1 MSLQQLREKIVNE
14 IPISELIQRYGV
26 HLTRKSTGHVGVCPF
41 HSDSNPSMSVSDD
54 KRIYKCFACGAGHTH
69 FDFVM
74 NLASLSFIEA
84 LKDICEKFGIDFD
97 SYTDK
102 KEKPQYIVYA
112 EKISKAAAEI
122 YHQIAVKQ
130 EPEDFK
136 EFIKSRDVTPEIITS
151 YKLGYAPKKNTIL
164 EYIQTLPKKVQQD
177 ATKAALDVG
186 LIKPD
191 RSGRSYFDTFRE
203 RIIFPIWDHYGKIIG
218 VQTRA
223 TKDYQKAKYMN
234 SVDSDIF
241 KKRDLLYGLNLA
253 KPFIRKRDSVL
264 IMEGNMD
271 QVTAFKKGFEHSVA
285 IMGVALGTN
294 SLRTIKS
301 LTKNVI
307 LSLDTDNPGWTAS
320 VRVNKQLLEVG
331 IIPKYI
337 SFEPHKDPDDFL
349 THEGSIAYQT
359 KIDEAQSFVDV
370 QFQKLLPEGAIE
382 LIDTKLEL
390 LHQSFEIVAPLKND
404 LRATERLIKW
414 AEKLG
419 LKSSSEKII
428 ADYEAYLKNNAP
440 KNTPTSKPTIA
451 ANPVSNHPPQGEFPP
466 HLYADEAPP
475 IEEIH
480 PSALAMEEARIEDQ
494 LNSMPDA
501 IGMPIEEDKISKVE
515 ETLILTLIEYPD
527 CLEYDELSELLD
539 FMGSDRVK
547 DYILRLREL
556 IFEIDIKEFKNFAL
570 NIAKD
575 FNLESL
581 ASKAI
586 GKYTGMKLEK
596 EKAKKMIV
604 DLEKKLIKDQL
615 RDKKAELR
623 IKRDNIRT
631 EEELTSLMVEIHKIE
646 KKLYSLK

>member
-14 IPISELIQRYGV
+14 IPISELIQRYGI

-41 HSDSNPSMSVSDD
+41 HQDSNPSMSVSDD
-54 KRIYKCFACGAGHTH
+54 KRIYKCFACGAGTTH

-74 NLASLSFIEA
+74 NLANLSFVEA

-102 KEKPQYIVYA
+102 KEKPQHIVFQ

-122 YHQIAVKQ
+122 YHQIATKSQ
-130 EPEDFK
+130 PDEFK
-136 EFIKSRDVTPEIITS
+136 EFVKNREVTPEVIEN

-164 EYIQTLPKKVQQD
+164 EYIQTLPKKVQED
-177 ATKAALDVG
+177 ATQAALRVG

-191 RSGRSYFDTFRE
+191 RNGRSYFDTFRE

-253 KPFIRKRDSVL
+253 KPFIRKKDYVL

-271 QVTAFKKGFEHSVA
+271 QVTAYKKGFENSVA

-307 LSLDTDNPGWTAS
+307 LSLDTDNAGWVAS
-320 VRVNKQLLEVG
+320 ERVNKQLLEVG

-349 THEGSIAYQT
+349 THEGAIAYQT
-359 KIDEAQSFVDV
+359 KIDEAKPFIDV
-370 QFQKLLPEGAIE
+370 QFEKILPEAPID
-382 LIDTKLEL
+382 LIDTKLAL
-390 LHQSFEIVAPLKND
+390 LQDTFAIVAPLKKD

-414 AEKLG
+414 AERLG
-419 LKSSSEKII
+419 LKSSSDKILE
-428 ADYEAYLKNNAP
+428 DYDLFLNKNTTSQAP
-440 KNTPTSKPTIA
+440 KAATPNAQPMNFA
-451 ANPVSNHPPQGEFPP
+451 PQM
-466 HLYADEAPP
+466 DSDAPP
-475 IEEIH
+475 FDMEPP
-480 PSALAMEEARIEDQ
+480 PSALAIEEAEIQEYLD
-494 LNSMPDA
+494 SAPPAIDMPND
-501 IGMPIEEDKISKVE
+501 EQKISKVE

-527 CLEYDELSELLD
+527 CLEYDELSDLLD

-556 IFEIDIKEFKNFAL
+556 IFEIDIKEFKNFAV
-570 NIAKD
+570 NIAKE
-575 FNLESL
+575 FELESL

-586 GKYTGMKLEK
+586 GKYTGLKLDK

-615 RDKKAELR
+615 REKKAQLR
-623 IKRDNIRT
+623 IKRNNIRT

>member
-14 IPISELIQRYGV
+14 IPISELIQRYGI

-41 HSDSNPSMSVSDD
+41 HQDSNPSMSVSDD
-54 KRIYKCFACGAGHTH
+54 KRIYKCFACGAGTTH

-74 NLASLSFIEA
+74 NLANLSFVEA

-102 KEKPQYIVYA
+102 KEKPQHIVFQ

-122 YHQIAVKQ
+122 YHQIATKSQ
-130 EPEDFK
+130 PEEFK
-136 EFIKSRDVTPEIITS
+136 EFVKNREVTPEVIES

-164 EYIQTLPKKVQQD
+164 EYIQTLPKKVQED
-177 ATKAALDVG
+177 ATQAALKVG

-191 RSGRSYFDTFRE
+191 RNGRSYFDTFRE

-253 KPFIRKRDSVL
+253 KPFIRKKDFVL

-271 QVTAFKKGFEHSVA
+271 QVTAYKKGFENSVA

-301 LTKNVI
+301 LTKNVV
-307 LSLDTDNPGWTAS
+307 LSLDTDNAGWVAS
-320 VRVNKQLLEVG
+320 ERVNKQLLEVG

-349 THEGSIAYQT
+349 THEGAIAYQT
-359 KIDEAQSFVDV
+359 KIDEARPFIDV
-370 QFQKLLPEGAIE
+370 QFEKILPEAPID
-382 LIDTKLEL
+382 LIDTKLAL
-390 LHQSFEIVAPLKND
+390 LQDAFAIVAPLKKD

-414 AEKLG
+414 AERLG
-419 LKSSSEKII
+419 LKSSSDKILE
-428 ADYEAYLKNNAP
+428 DYDLFLNKNTTSQAP
-440 KNTPTSKPTIA
+440 KAATPNAQPMNFA
-451 ANPVSNHPPQGEFPP
+451 PQM
-466 HLYADEAPP
+466 DSDAPP
-475 IEEIH
+475 FDMEPP
-480 PSALAMEEARIEDQ
+480 PSALAIEEAEIQEY
-494 LNSMPDA
+494 LNSAPPAIDMPND
-501 IGMPIEEDKISKVE
+501 EQKISKVE

-527 CLEYDELSELLD
+527 CLEYDELSDLLD

-556 IFEIDIKEFKNFAL
+556 IFEIDIKEFKNFAV

-575 FNLESL
+575 FELETL

-586 GKYTGMKLEK
+586 GKYTGLKLDK

-615 RDKKAELR
+615 REKKAELR
-623 IKRDNIRT
+623 IKRNNVRT
-631 EEELTSLMVEIHKIE
+631 EEELMSLMVEIHKIE